1 MLFNSE
7 AFLFAFL
14 PFTLI
19 AFFLISKYLGY
30 SFAKF
35 WLVSASLFFY
45 GFWNPNYLVLIV
57 SSVVLN
63 FYLSRCILVSS
74 GRRRKFWASIG
85 VVSNLLVLS
94 YFKYMDFIIINI
106 NGVLGLDF
114 GVMNIVL
121 PLAISF
127 FTFQQISFLLDSY
140 SEKVSEQSFLNYVLY
155 VTFFPQ
161 LIAGP
166 IVHHSEIM
174 PQFSQHFRRKVNWKN
189 VNLGMLL
196 FSIGLFKKVVLADT
210 FSVWADTGFAQ
221 PETLRMISAWQS
233 SLSYTL
239 QLYFD
244 FSGYADMAI
253 GIALMFNIQLPLNF
267 NSPYKSLSIKDFWRR
282 WHMTLS
288 RWLRDYLYIP
298 LGGNRHGSA
307 LATRNVIITF
317 LLGGLW
323 HGAAWTFVVWGGMHG
338 VALAIHRV
346 WESTGIKMP
355 KLFAWILTFVFINV
369 TWVLFRASD
378 LTDAGLI
385 LKVMFNVNQF
395 GADVEFIRTSL
406 ALSGS
411 LLILPAGIQ
420 PAWISFCIFWGVTVV
435 VKSPSAIDIAKTYE
449 VNGENT
455 KRSLGF
461 LTTFLLILSVL
472 TIFSGQQSSFL
483 YFDF

>member
-14 PFTLI
+14 PFTLV
-19 AFFLISKYLGY
+19 AFFLVSKYLGY
-30 SFAKF
+30 SFAKC
-35 WLVSASLFFY
+35 WLIVASLFFY
-45 GFWNPNYLVLIV
+45 GFWNPSYLALIV
-57 SSVVLN
+57 SSVVFN

-74 GRRRKFWASIG
+74 GWIRKLWVSIG

-106 NGVLGLDF
+106 NDVFGLDF
-114 GVMNIVL
+114 NLMNVVL

-127 FTFQQISFLLDSY
+127 FTFQQISFLLDSF

-166 IVHHSEIM
+166 IVHHSEMM

-189 VNLGMLL
+189 INIGLLL

-221 PETLRMISAWQS
+221 PETLKMISAWQS

-267 NSPYKSLSIKDFWRR
+267 NSPYKSLTIKDFWRR

-288 RWLRDYLYIP
+288 RWLKDYLYIP
-298 LGGNRHGSA
+298 LGGNRNGRA
-307 LATRNVIITF
+307 LAIRNVIITF

-323 HGAAWTFVVWGGMHG
+323 HGAAWTFVVWGGLHG
-338 VALAIHRV
+338 VALAIHRM
-346 WESTGIKMP
+346 WESTAIQMP
-355 KLFAWILTFVFINV
+355 KLFAWVLTFIFINV
-369 TWVLFRASD
+369 TWVFFRASD
-378 LTDAGLI
+378 LTDAWLV
-385 LKVMFNVNQF
+385 LKAMFNVNQL
-395 GADVEFIRTSL
+395 GSDVEFIRSGL
-406 ALSGS
+406 SLSGS

-420 PAWISFCIFWGVTVV
+420 SIWISICIFWGMLIV
-435 VKSPSAIDIAKTYE
+435 VKSPNAIEVAKSYE
-449 VNGENT
+449 INGENK
-455 KRSLGF
+455 KRYLGV
-461 LTTFLLILSVL
+461 LTTFLLIVSVL